1 MGYIILLCLLLGF
14 ILFCISMFISTS
26 KAKKQA
32 KKAMKERKANGIT
45 QYMLATHV
53 NGLPIAENTSCQISS
68 LADHYEFDA
77 AGTKFNISK
86 SKVTDVCVKT
96 NVEIQKQYVSSVG
109 GAVAGAVVFG
119 PLGAMIGGRAK
130 EKKSKEFHQY
140 LIFTYESDGEVK
152 YVGFEVTYALSNAQ
166 KFVDEFKASGI
177 KNNVTVEL

>member
-1 MGYIILLCLLLGF
+1 M
-14 ILFCISMFISTS
+14 
-26 KAKKQA
+26 
-32 KKAMKERKANGIT
+32 
-45 QYMLATHV
+45 
-53 NGLPIAENTSCQISS
+53 
-68 LADHYEFDA
+68 
-77 AGTKFNISK
+77 
-86 SKVTDVCVKT
+86 TDVCVKT